1 MVTNIIFFYQHTN
14 REDVKILQR
23 NSVPAR
29 YPILSLYS
37 VAASSETEVTS
48 DKMSASLS
56 SSMVRLETSPFK
68 EETSSSPV
76 TDGAGEASVL
86 VHVVVVL

>member
-1 MVTNIIFFYQHTN
+1 M
-14 REDVKILQR
+14 
-23 NSVPAR
+23 
-29 YPILSLYS
+29 
-37 VAASSETEVTS
+37 EVIS

-56 SSMVRLETSPFK
+56 SSIVRLETSLSSSIVRLETSPFK

-86 VHVVVVL
+86 VHVLVHVVVVL

>member
-1 MVTNIIFFYQHTN
+1 MFQNKIYVLWFY
-14 REDVKILQR
+14 
-23 NSVPAR
+23 SM
-29 YPILSLYS
+29 
-37 VAASSETEVTS
+37 AASSETEVTS

-56 SSMVRLETSPFK
+56 SSMVRLDTSSFK

-86 VHVVVVL
+86 VHVVVVLCVDDVSELELSDDDDFC

>member
-1 MVTNIIFFYQHTN
+1 MT
-14 REDVKILQR
+14 
-23 NSVPAR
+23 
-29 YPILSLYS
+29 
-37 VAASSETEVTS
+37 ASSEMEVIS
-48 DKMSASLS
+48 DIMSASLS

-86 VHVVVVL
+86 VHVLVHVVVVL